1 DYDCPYSGEQIV
13 QRARELQ
20 RTPYNARTSNCEH
33 FVMEARTGQR
43 SSVQVRKGVFH
54 AVFGGLG
61 CAAAGA
67 ATGILAG
74 GAFWFI
80 LGAIVGGIV
89 GAVGELQLELQV
101 ELLWGSGL
109 PREIEH
115 LERFVIMRG
124 GNRGTRGTCPFQKL
138 IP

>member
-1 DYDCPYSGEQIV
+1 
-13 QRARELQ
+13 
-20 RTPYNARTSNCEH
+20 
-33 FVMEARTGQR
+33 MEARTGQR

-89 GAVGELQLELQV
+89 GAV
-101 ELLWGSGL
+101 WGATVGTAGGVAGL

-115 LERFVIMRG
+115 LE
-124 GNRGTRGTCPFQKL
+124 PL
-138 IP
+138 S